1 VKGDPGAIL
10 RPEQERYLERLLP
23 PRDALLAEMEEHARR
38 DDVPIADP
46 EVGRLLEVLA
56 RAKGARRI
64 VEIGTAIGY
73 GALRL
78 ARGAP
83 QAQVVTI
90 DRDPEMLAAAR
101 GYLERGG
108 VLDRVELVEGE
119 ALEAIGRL
127 EPPFDLAWVDAAKA
141 DYRRYLD
148 RLLPLVVVGG
158 LLVFDNVLWKGRVA
172 EPPDDDDP
180 TADHLRTFNGYL
192 MMHPQLAPPRWC
204 RWATASRWPPS
215 SSRRSSNRA
224 ARTEKR
230 ASHLGGPQASS
241 SPSSSPPPLGR
252 WPTTNGA
259 GAAAA
264 AAALSSTW
272 GPPRRLV

>member
-1 VKGDPGAIL
+1 MKGDPGVIL
-10 RPEQERYLERLLP
+10 RPGQESYLERLLP

-38 DDVPIADP
+38 DGIPIADP

-56 RAKGARRI
+56 RATRARRI

-83 QAQVVTI
+83 EARVVTI

-119 ALEAIGRL
+119 ALDAIARL
-127 EPPFDLAWVDAAKA
+127 APPFDLAWVDAAKA

-148 RLLPLVVVGG
+148 RLLPLVTVGG

-172 EPPDDDDP
+172 EPPEGDGEEDAD
-180 TADHLRTFNGYL
+180 ADHLRAFNGYL
-192 MMHPQLAPPRWC
+192 MIHPQLA
-204 RWATASRWPPS
+204 ASVLPLGDGVAL
-215 SSRRSSNRA
+215 A
-224 ARTEKR
+224 AKLKPTILEQ
-230 ASHLGGPQASS
+230 GGPY
-241 SPSSSPPPLGR
+241 
-252 WPTTNGA
+252 
-259 GAAAA
+259 
-264 AAALSSTW
+264 
-272 GPPRRLV
+272 

>member
-1 VKGDPGAIL
+1 MKGGPGVIL
-10 RPEQERYLERLLP
+10 RGGQESYLERLLP
-23 PRDALLAEMEEHARR
+23 PRDALLAEMEERARR

-56 RAKGARRI
+56 RATRARRI

-83 QAQVVTI
+83 QARVVTI
-90 DRDPEMLAAAR
+90 DRDPAMLAAAR

-119 ALEAIGRL
+119 ALEAIARL

-148 RLLPLVVVGG
+148 RLLPLVTVGG
-158 LLVFDNVLWKGRVA
+158 LLVFDNVLWHGQVA
-172 EPPDDDDP
+172 EPADDED
-180 TADHLRTFNGYL
+180 AAAEHLRAFNGYL
-192 MMHPQLAPPRWC
+192 MMHPQLA
-204 RWATASRWPPS
+204 ASVLPLGDGVAL
-215 SSRRSSNRA
+215 A
-224 ARTEKR
+224 AKLKPTILEQ
-230 ASHLGGPQASS
+230 GGPY
-241 SPSSSPPPLGR
+241 
-252 WPTTNGA
+252 
-259 GAAAA
+259 
-264 AAALSSTW
+264 
-272 GPPRRLV
+272 

>member
-1 VKGDPGAIL
+1 MKGDPGVIL

-38 DDVPIADP
+38 DDIPIADP

-56 RAKGARRI
+56 RAKGALRV

-83 QAQVVTI
+83 QARVVTI
-90 DRDPEMLAAAR
+90 DRDPAMLAAAR

-119 ALEAIGRL
+119 ALDAIGRL
-127 EPPFDLAWVDAAKA
+127 QPPFDLAWVDAAKA

-172 EPPDDDDP
+172 EPPVEDDP
-180 TADHLRTFNGYL
+180 AADHLRTFNGYL
-192 MMHPQLAPPRWC
+192 MMHPQL
-204 RWATASRWPPS
+204 TASVVPLGDGVALATKLKP
-215 SSRRSSNRA
+215 
-224 ARTEKR
+224 TILEQ
-230 ASHLGGPQASS
+230 GGPY
-241 SPSSSPPPLGR
+241 
-252 WPTTNGA
+252 
-259 GAAAA
+259 
-264 AAALSSTW
+264 
-272 GPPRRLV
+272 

>member
-1 VKGDPGAIL
+1 MKGAPGAIL
-10 RPEQERYLERLLP
+10 RPEQERYLEHLLP

-38 DDVPIADP
+38 DDIPIADP
-46 EVGRLLEVLA
+46 EVGRFLEVVA
-56 RAKGARRI
+56 RAKGAQRV

-83 QAQVVTI
+83 QARVVTI
-90 DRDPEMLAAAR
+90 DRDPAMLAAAR

-119 ALEAIGRL
+119 ALDAIARL
-127 EPPFDLAWVDAAKA
+127 EPPFDLVWVDAVKA

-172 EPPDDDDP
+172 EPPDEDDAA
-180 TADHLRTFNGYL
+180 ADHLRTFNGYL
-192 MMHPQLAPPRWC
+192 MMHPQL
-204 RWATASRWPPS
+204 TASVVPLGDGI
-215 SSRRSSNRA
+215 A
-224 ARTEKR
+224 LATKLKATILEQ
-230 ASHLGGPQASS
+230 GGPY
-241 SPSSSPPPLGR
+241 
-252 WPTTNGA
+252 
-259 GAAAA
+259 
-264 AAALSSTW
+264 
-272 GPPRRLV
+272 

>member
-38 DDVPIADP
+38 DGIPIADP
-46 EVGRLLEVLA
+46 EVGRFLEVVA

-64 VEIGTAIGY
+64 VEVGTAIGY

-90 DRDPEMLAAAR
+90 DRDPAMLAAAR

-119 ALEAIGRL
+119 ALEAIADL
-127 EPPFDLAWVDAAKA
+127 QPPFDLVWVDAAKA

-172 EPPDDDDP
+172 EPPDEDDAA
-180 TADHLRTFNGYL
+180 ADHLRTFNAYL
-192 MMHPQLAPPRWC
+192 MMHPQLT
-204 RWATASRWPPS
+204 ATVVPLGDGVALATKLKP
-215 SSRRSSNRA
+215 
-224 ARTEKR
+224 TILEQ
-230 ASHLGGPQASS
+230 GGPY
-241 SPSSSPPPLGR
+241 
-252 WPTTNGA
+252 
-259 GAAAA
+259 
-264 AAALSSTW
+264 
-272 GPPRRLV
+272 

>member
-38 DDVPIADP
+38 DGIPIADP
-46 EVGRLLEVLA
+46 EVGRFLEVVA

-64 VEIGTAIGY
+64 VEVGTAIGY

-90 DRDPEMLAAAR
+90 DRDPAMLAAAR

-108 VLDRVELVEGE
+108 VLDRVELVAGE
-119 ALEAIGRL
+119 ALEAIADL
-127 EPPFDLAWVDAAKA
+127 QPPFDLVWVDAAKA

-172 EPPDDDDP
+172 EPPDEDDAA
-180 TADHLRTFNGYL
+180 ADHLRTFNAYL
-192 MMHPQLAPPRWC
+192 MMHPQLT
-204 RWATASRWPPS
+204 ATVVPLGDGVALATKLKP
-215 SSRRSSNRA
+215 
-224 ARTEKR
+224 TILEQ
-230 ASHLGGPQASS
+230 GGPY
-241 SPSSSPPPLGR
+241 
-252 WPTTNGA
+252 
-259 GAAAA
+259 
-264 AAALSSTW
+264 
-272 GPPRRLV
+272 

>member
-1 VKGDPGAIL
+1 MKGDPGVIL
-10 RPEQERYLERLLP
+10 RPEQERYLEHLLP

-38 DDVPIADP
+38 DDIPIADP
-46 EVGRLLEVLA
+46 EVGRFLEVVA
-56 RAKGARRI
+56 RAKGALRI

-83 QAQVVTI
+83 QARVVTI
-90 DRDPEMLAAAR
+90 DRDPAMLAAAR

-172 EPPDDDDP
+172 DPPDEDDAD
-180 TADHLRTFNGYL
+180 ADHLRTFNGYL
-192 MMHPQLAPPRWC
+192 MMHPQL
-204 RWATASRWPPS
+204 TASVVPLGDGI
-215 SSRRSSNRA
+215 A
-224 ARTEKR
+224 LATKLKATILEQ
-230 ASHLGGPQASS
+230 GGPY
-241 SPSSSPPPLGR
+241 
-252 WPTTNGA
+252 
-259 GAAAA
+259 
-264 AAALSSTW
+264 
-272 GPPRRLV
+272 

>member
-1 VKGDPGAIL
+1 VKGEAGAIL

-38 DDVPIADP
+38 DDIPIADP

-56 RAKGARRI
+56 RASRARRI

-83 QAQVVTI
+83 EARVVTI
-90 DRDPEMLAAAR
+90 DRDPAMLAAAR

-119 ALEAIGRL
+119 ALDAIARL
-127 EPPFDLAWVDAAKA
+127 APPFDLAWVDAAKA

-148 RLLPLVVVGG
+148 RLLPLVTVGG
-158 LLVFDNVLWKGRVA
+158 LLVFDNVLWQGRVA
-172 EPPDDDDP
+172 EPADDGEEDAA
-180 TADHLRTFNGYL
+180 ADHLRAFNGYL
-192 MMHPQLAPPRWC
+192 MIHPQLA
-204 RWATASRWPPS
+204 ASVLPLGDGVAL
-215 SSRRSSNRA
+215 A
-224 ARTEKR
+224 AKLKPTILEQ
-230 ASHLGGPQASS
+230 GGPY
-241 SPSSSPPPLGR
+241 
-252 WPTTNGA
+252 
-259 GAAAA
+259 
-264 AAALSSTW
+264 
-272 GPPRRLV
+272 

>member
-1 VKGDPGAIL
+1 MKGEPGVIL

-38 DDVPIADP
+38 DEVPIADP

-127 EPPFDLAWVDAAKA
+127 QPPFDLAWVDAAKA

-172 EPPDDDDP
+172 DPPDDDDP

-192 MMHPQLAPPRWC
+192 MMHPQLTACVVPLGDGVAL
-204 RWATASRWPPS
+204 ATKLKP
-215 SSRRSSNRA
+215 
-224 ARTEKR
+224 TILEQ
-230 ASHLGGPQASS
+230 GGPF
-241 SPSSSPPPLGR
+241 
-252 WPTTNGA
+252 
-259 GAAAA
+259 
-264 AAALSSTW
+264 
-272 GPPRRLV
+272 

>member
-38 DDVPIADP
+38 DGIPIADP
-46 EVGRLLEVLA
+46 EVGRFLEVVA

-64 VEIGTAIGY
+64 VEVGPAIGY
-73 GALRL
+73 GAMRL

-83 QAQVVTI
+83 EARVVTI
-90 DRDPEMLAAAR
+90 DRDPAMLAAAR

-108 VLDRVELVEGE
+108 VLDRVELVAGE
-119 ALEAIGRL
+119 ALEAIADL
-127 EPPFDLAWVDAAKA
+127 QPPFDLVWVDAAKA

-172 EPPDDDDP
+172 EPPDEDDAA
-180 TADHLRTFNGYL
+180 ADHLRTFNAYL
-192 MMHPQLAPPRWC
+192 MMHPQLT
-204 RWATASRWPPS
+204 ATVVPLGDGVALATKLKP
-215 SSRRSSNRA
+215 
-224 ARTEKR
+224 TILEQ
-230 ASHLGGPQASS
+230 GGPY
-241 SPSSSPPPLGR
+241 
-252 WPTTNGA
+252 
-259 GAAAA
+259 
-264 AAALSSTW
+264 
-272 GPPRRLV
+272 

>member
-1 VKGDPGAIL
+1 VKGAPGAIL
-10 RPEQERYLERLLP
+10 RREQERYLERLLP

-56 RAKGARRI
+56 RAKDARRI

-83 QAQVVTI
+83 QARVVTI
-90 DRDPEMLAAAR
+90 DRDPAMLAAAR

-108 VLDRVELVEGE
+108 VLDRVELVLGE

-127 EPPFDLAWVDAAKA
+127 QPPFDLAWVDAAKA

-192 MMHPQLAPPRWC
+192 MMHPQLS
-204 RWATASRWPPS
+204 ASVVPLGDGVALAVKLKP
-215 SSRRSSNRA
+215 
-224 ARTEKR
+224 TILEQ
-230 ASHLGGPQASS
+230 GGPY
-241 SPSSSPPPLGR
+241 
-252 WPTTNGA
+252 
-259 GAAAA
+259 
-264 AAALSSTW
+264 
-272 GPPRRLV
+272 